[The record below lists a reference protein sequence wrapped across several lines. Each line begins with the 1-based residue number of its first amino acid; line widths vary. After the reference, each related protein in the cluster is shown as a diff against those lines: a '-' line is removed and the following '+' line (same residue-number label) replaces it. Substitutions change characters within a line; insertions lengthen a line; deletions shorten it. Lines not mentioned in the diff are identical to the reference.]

1 MRAVAITV
9 PGVNCMKTEKPQ
21 AKQIGTAIPKS
32 VLTVLNQIYQVEKK
46 LTKLPDATDLRRNI
60 ERMKDAFA
68 EDGLPVFDGGGRPC
82 FLGLTYEDPMGQAFK
97 ETRTDLEATIAG
109 SSTENLVVVEVI
121 KPIIRATFKGGE
133 AGSSKIVQRGIVIVE
148 SRKEN

>member
-1 MRAVAITV
+1 MT
-9 PGVNCMKTEKPQ
+9 TEKPR
-21 AKQIGTAIPKS
+21 AMQIGTAIPKS
-32 VLTVLNQIYQVEKK
+32 VLIVLNQIYQVEKK
-46 LTKLPDATDLRRNI
+46 LTKLPEASDLRRNI

-82 FLGLTYEDPMGQAFK
+82 FLGLTYEDPMGEAFK

-109 SSTENLVVVEVI
+109 TSTENLVVVEVI
-121 KPIIRATFKGGE
+121 KPIIRATLKGGE
-133 AGSSKIVQRGIVIVE
+133 AGSSQIVQKGIVIVE

>member
-1 MRAVAITV
+1 MT
-9 PGVNCMKTEKPQ
+9 TEKPQ

-32 VLTVLNQIYQVEKK
+32 VLIVLSQIYQVEKK
-46 LTKLPDATDLRRNI
+46 LTELPEASELRRNI

-109 SSTENLVVVEVI
+109 TSTENLVVVEVI
-121 KPIIRATFKGGE
+121 RPIIRATLKRGE
-133 AGSSKIVQRGIVIVE
+133 AGSSQIVQKGIVIVE